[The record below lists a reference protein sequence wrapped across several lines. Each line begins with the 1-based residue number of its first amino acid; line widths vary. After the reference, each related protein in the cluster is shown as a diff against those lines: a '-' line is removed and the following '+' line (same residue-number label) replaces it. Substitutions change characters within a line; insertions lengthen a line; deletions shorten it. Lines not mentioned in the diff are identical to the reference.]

1 MPYGCSS
8 DLVLQTCAR
17 RSRPARSCWSHTVP
31 DKGKAERSKGDSPD
45 VPAKHALPAHTW
57 AEVIGIL
64 TARLADSI
72 DRNGAVRRDDPR
84 LRLAERLSG
93 RAGGAF

>member
-1 MPYGCSS
+1 MS
-8 DLVLQTCAR
+8 QT
-17 RSRPARSCWSHTVP
+17 
-31 DKGKAERSKGDSPD
+31 
-45 VPAKHALPAHTW
+45 KHALSAHTW

-93 RAGGAF
+93 RAGGAFPVCARRGGTAALFARGERQV